1 MQWETPDVN
10 RLGSRDVKG
19 KNKYQKVMLALIS
32 QKWLLNT
39 IYNQHGRLQ
48 F

>member
-10 RLGSRDVKG
+10 RLGSRDVKLG

-39 IYNQHGRLQ
+39 IYNQHG
-48 F
+48 